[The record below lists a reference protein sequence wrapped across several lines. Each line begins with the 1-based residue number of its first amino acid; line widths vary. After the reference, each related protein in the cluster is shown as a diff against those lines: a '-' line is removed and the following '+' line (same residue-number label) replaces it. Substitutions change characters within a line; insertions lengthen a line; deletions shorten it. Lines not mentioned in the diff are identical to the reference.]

1 MSENK
6 FEQLIEL
13 FIAEDEQG
21 AKDLFHEIVV
31 EKSRDI
37 YESLVDEDQ
46 VEETAEIEEDEEAV
60 EESEEEIEE
69 SDFDEAELGGDA
81 ADDMIDDIEA
91 DEEGLSMEGDE
102 GDEEIEDRVVE
113 LEDALE
119 ELKRE
124 FEQLMSGDDEA
135 EDGDMDMDMDM
146 GDEEGEDD
154 GDDEEAEEESYA
166 YESDDEEVEEKATAK
181 SDAEQMREYVEKV
194 NGGFGAKIGGDNGQ
208 NTKSP
213 IAKPNN
219 MGGNARNLA
228 QGGEEKGG
236 NNTGL
241 GDKNAKEDNA
251 GNVNV
256 PGGKAG
262 KSMKSMPKGHG
273 AEKKGQGEN
282 AANKKSLIGGK

>member
-37 YESLVDEDQ
+37 YENLVDEDQ
-46 VEETAEIEEDEEAV
+46 VEETAEVDEDAV

-91 DEEGLSMEGDE
+91 DEEGLSMEDDE

-119 ELKRE
+119 ELKAE
-124 FEQLMSGDDEA
+124 FEQLMAGDDEA
-135 EDGDMDMDMDM
+135 EDGDMEMDMDM
-146 GDEEGEDD
+146 GDEEGEEEE
-154 GDDEEAEEESYA
+154 GEEEEADESFVREYT
-166 YESDDEEVEEKATAK
+166 EKAPAPVT
-181 SDAEQMREYVEKV
+181 SEE
-194 NGGFGAKIGGDNGQ
+194 GDGSAGPVAGKND
-208 NTKSP
+208 
-213 IAKPNN
+213 
-219 MGGNARNLA
+219 MGGKAVDPT
-228 QGGEEKGG
+228 GEEKGG
-236 NNTGL
+236 ATPKSTVQTDAHDTRG
-241 GDKNAKEDNA
+241 ATMS
-251 GNVNV
+251 
-256 PGGKAG
+256 KA
-262 KSMKSMPKGHG
+262 
-273 AEKKGQGEN
+273 
-282 AANKKSLIGGK
+282 